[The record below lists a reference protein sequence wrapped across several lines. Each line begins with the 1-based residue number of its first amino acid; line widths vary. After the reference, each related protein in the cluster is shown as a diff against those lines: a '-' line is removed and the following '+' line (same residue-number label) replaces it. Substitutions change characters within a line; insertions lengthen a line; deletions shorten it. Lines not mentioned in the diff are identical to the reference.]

1 MRRKVLLAFAA
12 ALMITGCVHHSP
24 FLSEYYFQAM
34 GDDGELV
41 MTLDAEALKNS
52 SVSIPS
58 NEILDRSE
66 RISVAM
72 TPSQESSIYP
82 LPLSS
87 WTLYGAAE
95 GNFGTLLVP
104 AVISHLDGFERGEGK
119 TRYYTNG
126 SISVGVPETGILLFS
141 TGDYLEAKDKTLDNR
156 SLLIPHS
163 LAEEMAS
170 PLMSIY
176 VSEPRTMIDLGFE
189 IPYAVIT
196 GMEFALITI
205 TEEEGSFFLSA
216 TVSFCEE
223 RDAQTFMTLIRNMV
237 VQQIRREGGKL
248 DFKLLS
254 EMIAKDGK
262 RTLIRNMEMSK
273 ENVRGYMERALALSG
288 GMI

>member
-1 MRRKVLLAFAA
+1 MRRKVLLAFVA

-141 TGDYLEAKDKTLDNR
+141 TGDYLDAKDKTLDNR

-163 LAEEMAS
+163 LAKEMAS

-262 RTLIRNMEMSK
+262 RTLIRNMEMAK
-273 ENVRGYMERALALSG
+273 EDVRGYMERALALSG

>member
-104 AVISHLDGFERGEGK
+104 AVISHLEGFERGEGK

-126 SISVGVPETGILLFS
+126 SISVGVPETGLLLFS

-156 SLLIPHS
+156 SILIPHS

-273 ENVRGYMERALALSG
+273 EDVRGYMERALALSG

>member
-126 SISVGVPETGILLFS
+126 SISVGVPETGLLLFS

-156 SLLIPHS
+156 SILIPHS
-163 LAEEMAS
+163 LAKEMAS

-176 VSEPRTMIDLGFE
+176 VSEPRTMLDLGFE

-205 TEEEGSFFLSA
+205 TEKDGSFFLSA

-273 ENVRGYMERALALSG
+273 EDVRGYMERALALSG

>member
-1 MRRKVLLAFAA
+1 
-12 ALMITGCVHHSP
+12 
-24 FLSEYYFQAM
+24 
-34 GDDGELV
+34 
-41 MTLDAEALKNS
+41 
-52 SVSIPS
+52 
-58 NEILDRSE
+58 
-66 RISVAM
+66 
-72 TPSQESSIYP
+72 
-82 LPLSS
+82 
-87 WTLYGAAE
+87 
-95 GNFGTLLVP
+95 
-104 AVISHLDGFERGEGK
+104 
-119 TRYYTNG
+119 
-126 SISVGVPETGILLFS
+126 
-141 TGDYLEAKDKTLDNR
+141 
-156 SLLIPHS
+156 
-163 LAEEMAS
+163 
-170 PLMSIY
+170 MSIY

-273 ENVRGYMERALALSG
+273 EDVRGYMERALALSG

>member
-12 ALMITGCVHHSP
+12 ALMFTGCVHHSP

-126 SISVGVPETGILLFS
+126 SISVGVPETGLLLFS

-156 SLLIPHS
+156 SILIPHS

-273 ENVRGYMERALALSG
+273 EDVRGYMERALALSG

>member
-34 GDDGELV
+34 GYDGELV
-41 MTLDAEALKNS
+41 MTVDAEALKNS

-126 SISVGVPETGILLFS
+126 SISVGVPETGLLLFS

-156 SLLIPHS
+156 SILIPHS

-273 ENVRGYMERALALSG
+273 EDVRGYMERALALSG

>member
-126 SISVGVPETGILLFS
+126 SISVGVPETGLLLFS

-156 SLLIPHS
+156 SILIPHS

-273 ENVRGYMERALALSG
+273 EDVRGYMERALALSG

>member
-41 MTLDAEALKNS
+41 MTVDADALKKS

-126 SISVGVPETGILLFS
+126 SISVGVPETGLLLFS

-156 SLLIPHS
+156 SILIPHS

-273 ENVRGYMERALALSG
+273 EDVRGYMERALALSG

>member
-126 SISVGVPETGILLFS
+126 SISVGVPETGLLLFS

-156 SLLIPHS
+156 SILIPHS

-205 TEEEGSFFLSA
+205 TEEDGSFFLSA

-273 ENVRGYMERALALSG
+273 EDVRGYMERALALSG